1 MQFFLQFF
9 NTLIPNLYCMVV
21 HVTFRAI
28 DPLTGVL
35 RNVDLDDT
43 TLHHNSS
50 ILIYTCPRNWKSIL
64 EQPVYFWRLQFVT
77 NKNVIWLLSVIC
89 SFFRFEY
96 IIDYIS
102 YLLHTCW
109 NHLNSRIIMFRRN
122 IICLGE
128 ISTSWKRSKL
138 SSSVILLS
146 EWTKQNFILN
156 MENMKGGLD

>member
-1 MQFFLQFF
+1 MILSLKI
-9 NTLIPNLYCMVV
+9 T
-21 HVTFRAI
+21 HVTFRSI

-43 TLHHNSS
+43 MLHHNSS

-64 EQPVYFWRLQFVT
+64 EQPVCFWRIQFVT

-89 SFFRFEY
+89 SFFLFEY
-96 IIDYIS
+96 IFIDYLFCCTYVKPS
-102 YLLHTCW
+102 KLLCV
-109 NHLNSRIIMFRRN
+109 
-122 IICLGE
+122 GE

-146 EWTKQNFILN
+146 EWTKQNLILN